1 MNTKVFKMGL
11 LTTLLCGSRGLGGG
25 GGVGWEWGAGGFDPC
40 FCTFLGCRGRESW
53 DFANIFL
60 FPDVLSLKLFGS
72 WWANYT

>member
-11 LTTLLCGSRGLGGG
+11 LTTLLCGSCGLGG
-25 GGVGWEWGAGGFDPC
+25 WGAGGFDPC
-40 FCTFLGCRGRESW
+40 FCTFLGRRGRESW